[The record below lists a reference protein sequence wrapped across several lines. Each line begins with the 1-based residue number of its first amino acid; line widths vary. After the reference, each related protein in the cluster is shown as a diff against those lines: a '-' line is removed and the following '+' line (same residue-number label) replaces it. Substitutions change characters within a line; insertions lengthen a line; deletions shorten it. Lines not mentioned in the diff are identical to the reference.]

1 MMCRSALVAL
11 AGLCLTTHL
20 VAQDGGLVVA
30 GAKVERMASGFGFL
44 ESAAADSDG
53 ALYFS
58 DIVNERVHR
67 WSPDTGITTFR
78 ERTGRASGL
87 RVDHD
92 GTLFICEM
100 ANRRLTAIDQGGR
113 FTILADSFDGQ
124 RFNGPNDLW
133 VDPQGGIY
141 FSDPHYDATDTREM
155 NGNHVYYL
163 SPDRTTMRQVTD
175 DLVQPNGIVG
185 TPDGAA
191 LYIADQGAG
200 QVWAYRP
207 EDDGRLSD
215 KRLFVPQGTDG
226 LTMDERG
233 NLYLSGQDVVV
244 FTPAGEPITSIGVPE
259 PPTNVTFGGPDGTT
273 LFITARTSLYRV
285 EMRVSGQ

>member
-1 MMCRSALVAL
+1 MTSRSALVAL
-11 AGLCLTTHL
+11 TGVCLTTPL
-20 VAQDGGLVVA
+20 LAQDSGLVVA
-30 GAKVERMASGFGFL
+30 GAKVERMAGTFGFL
-44 ESAAADSDG
+44 ESVAADSDG
-53 ALYFS
+53 TLYFS

-67 WSPDTGITTFR
+67 WSPDAGITTWR

-92 GTLFICEM
+92 GTLFVCEM

-113 FTILADSFDGQ
+113 FTILADSFEGQ

-133 VDPQGGIY
+133 VDPHGGIY
-141 FSDPHYDATDTREM
+141 FSDPHYGPSDAREM

-163 SPDRTTMRQVTD
+163 SPDRTTVRRVTRN
-175 DLVQPNGIVG
+175 LVQPNGIVG

-207 EDDGRLSD
+207 ESDGTLSD
-215 KRLFVPQGTDG
+215 KRLFAAQGADG

-244 FTPAGEPITSIGVPE
+244 FTPAGEPIASIGVPE
-259 PPTNVTFGGPDGTT
+259 PPTNLTFGGPEGTT

-285 EMRVSGQ
+285 EMLVSGQ